1 MIDNSIIFIF
11 SFFLLLLSTIGYGLL
26 FNNLCFKK
34 INDLDDKNSI
44 FIGFYGLFFLTFI
57 SLFSSLI
64 IQHNFFHNVVLHII
78 GILLLMFLPSKNK
91 KKYILFLFFLAII
104 LFSALLISKTHDD
117 FSYYHLPFT
126 KYLTEQK
133 VIFGMGHLNHGYN
146 LLSSI
151 FFLNSIYY
159 LPFIEYYSFHFS
171 QLFFLIFFNYFIYR
185 EVLDNKN
192 HNILKILY
200 LIVFV
205 FFNLSFN
212 RLAEYGTDKAGQ
224 LLLVLIVIKFF
235 QYICFNTKNKNLN
248 KLLLLI
254 PLLGLCISLK
264 TYFLP
269 YILLGLLVIIIDIK
283 KFEII
288 KKIFFS
294 KSFLVFSLLLILN
307 FSHHFIATGCFVSP
321 LPFTCFGD
329 NVHWG
334 KKISVINEL
343 SIWLEQWAK
352 AGAGPNFQV
361 ENVSEYISNIQWVK
375 NWFEKYFLVK
385 FLDQLVLLIS
395 SILVIFL
402 FFKKFKLKKKNLNVK
417 KNFYLFYTLIIII
430 FLIWFL
436 KHPTLRYGG
445 YSIVFLFLS
454 IPIAFIFEKFEN
466 KNLFNKKF
474 NLLIILIFILF
485 NVKNINRINKEFE
498 RGDMYKF
505 DNFPFFA
512 IEKKE
517 FSPKKF
523 NSGLTLFSAHH
534 CWATPSP
541 CGQVG
546 EEINVVKKRGY
557 YLIYQNNLN

>member
-541 CGQVG
+541 CGQIG

>member
-352 AGAGPNFQV
+352 AGAGPNFRV